1 MTWLWTAQSAP
12 WGSFHGLGLRV
23 FLKIGSSLIGEQM
36 LRTQGEGET
45 GNEERGK
52 EAEGRSSVFNRA
64 ILFMYGFIFGCTC
77 CMWTRTCILHLFW
90 GQELNPCHSRDL
102 SRGSGHIR
110 SLTRCASQGLNLSP
124 GVPKIP
130 LIPLHRGGDCCG
142 FLLEIFLLCP
152 SVCRDAQHSRRR
164 GHRWHH
170 WGHHCCHHC
179 YCCGRHG
186 HPHLSAAAEGAEAA
200 GG

>member
-110 SLTRCASQGLNLSP
+110 SLTRCAMRKLQQSNCRFKVNPDIEARYSRDTGQGLGP
-124 GVPKIP
+124 AAPWRPWFQVWEMK
-130 LIPLHRGGDCCG
+130 
-142 FLLEIFLLCP
+142 LL
-152 SVCRDAQHSRRR
+152 
-164 GHRWHH
+164 
-170 WGHHCCHHC
+170 
-179 YCCGRHG
+179 
-186 HPHLSAAAEGAEAA
+186 
-200 GG
+200 